1 MTFQG
6 CEMENYIG
14 LISSAYTFID
24 SHGVVSC
31 VIVIIICA
39 SLHYFHEKRIIKLK
53 GELDNKNLF
62 IKKKIE
68 IYIDFFD
75 VLSNFEPS
83 INSLGKRFLHQIPI
97 YNGERKKF
105 YTENVND
112 AIEKYNNFS
121 MFIDKN
127 YIFFDEEIWKYLSDI
142 RHISSQIIFEYR
154 GIFIDSDND
163 GLELVETRKEYFKKA
178 EVLSEKL
185 DRVKKE
191 LRNRITS
198 EETTI

>member
-14 LISSAYTFID
+14 LVSSAYTFID

-39 SLHYFHEKRIIKLK
+39 ILYYFYEKRIIKLK

-83 INSLGKRFLHQIPI
+83 INYLGKRFLHQIPI
-97 YNGERKKF
+97 DNGERKKF

-112 AIEKYNNFS
+112 TIEKYNNFS

-154 GIFIDSDND
+154 EIFIDSDND